1 MHHETGSWD
10 GSLRLGW
17 NEQARLKHYREVNV
31 SCNLV
36 GGRNTSLV
44 YRPSCVR
51 HFQYEIRTE
60 TQTASGK
67 RTKVRKRG

>member
-1 MHHETGSWD
+1 MYHETRSWD
-10 GSLRLGW
+10 GGLRLGW
-17 NEQARLKHYREVNV
+17 NEQARLKNYHEVKV

-44 YRPSCVR
+44 YRPSCIR
-51 HFQYEIRTE
+51 HLPYEIRTE
-60 TQTASGK
+60 TPTANGK